1 MTQPLGRATVEI
13 DADTTKL
20 KQGVQKANTEVKKL
34 EKSGKGMG
42 QAMQKA
48 QVVMS
53 KLLVPLA
60 IAGTLGAIATKVMS
74 IITSTQRL
82 RKEFDALGADARK
95 VSESIR
101 LQGFDADSR
110 KAIQTIKQFE
120 AIADKAREK
129 AKEFKETQTGYWL
142 EFFNITDAEQGLQDA
157 LANIAAAQKDA
168 FKELAATRIR
178 QEQDV
183 AKARV
188 EATRKAVDD
197 IMGMA
202 VDAEID
208 LLPDE
213 QKIEARLQRTMD
225 LIRDGLAEAGQ
236 LDDKKIQI
244 SLGWYERFLRAKA
257 DKDQKELT
265 ERTTREETAETEK
278 AERVAKASA
287 DALIREMERA
297 AATINASFGFNFNGL
312 DQVAAAID
320 RHAATGGRRF

>member
-1 MTQPLGRATVEI
+1 MTQPLGRVNVEI
-13 DADTTKL
+13 GADTTKL
-20 KQGVQKANTEVKKL
+20 KQGVQEANTEVGKL
-34 EKSGKGMG
+34 EKSGKSLGET
-42 QAMQKA
+42 MQKV
-48 QVVMS
+48 QGVMS
-53 KLLVPLA
+53 KLFIPLA
-60 IAGTLGAIATKVMS
+60 IAGALGGITAKVIS
-74 IITSTQRL
+74 IITSTHRL
-82 RKEFDALGADARK
+82 RQEFDALGADARK
-95 VSESIR
+95 VTESLR
-101 LQGFDADSR
+101 LKKFDDDSR
-110 KAIQTIKQFE
+110 KAIETIKQFE
-120 AIADKAREK
+120 SLADKAREK
-129 AKEFKETQTGYWL
+129 AEEFKATQTGYWL
-142 EFFNITDAEQGLQDA
+142 EFFNISDADQGLQDA
-157 LANIAAAQKDA
+157 LANIAAAEKGA
-168 FKELAATRIR
+168 FKELADARIR

-236 LDDKKIQI
+236 LDDKQIQI
-244 SLGWYERFLRAKA
+244 SLGWYEGFLRAKA
-257 DKDQKELT
+257 DKDQEALT
-265 ERTTREETAETEK
+265 ERITREETAEIEK

-287 DALIREMERA
+287 DALISEMERA